1 MGKWFRGR
9 KEDRDRGRQEQQ
21 NPGGDPAQDRPW
33 YIIPGNTDKVNAIA
47 AIVDR
52 YVAKKYAGK
61 FNQLLG
67 IEGTTYCVSG
77 DSLQR
82 KSELPVDTM
91 IVTTAACLAGGQVS
105 LADQAAVAEK
115 AYDAVRHYASLD
127 VVQGFFLLPY
137 YVRKGVVVP
146 GASVPREEQCRLYS
160 AVESLLLEIYDELPD
175 RGRITDDLVVKKVK
189 GLAAS
194 DLTHDNQSDHE
205 TAAHP

>member
-9 KEDRDRGRQEQQ
+9 REKQDRGRQEQRES
-21 NPGGDPAQDRPW
+21 GGDPAQGRPW
-33 YIIPGNTDKVNAIA
+33 YFAPGNKDKVSEIA
-47 AIVDR
+47 ATVDR

-61 FNQLLG
+61 LNQLLG

-82 KSELPVDTM
+82 KSELPVDTA
-91 IVTTAACLAGGQVS
+91 IVSTAACLAGGQVS

-127 VVQGFFLLPY
+127 VVQGFFLIPY
-137 YVRKGVVVP
+137 YARKGVVVP

-175 RGRITDDLVVKKVK
+175 GGRITDDLVARKVK
-189 GLAAS
+189 GVAGI
-194 DLTHDNQSDHE
+194 
-205 TAAHP
+205 